1 MRKSTPSPY
10 AFLRRLSCLVSG
22 QAVLVNAVI
31 PFKDGPFT
39 PPALRPHPEL
49 SFTLELSGRPC
60 VQDLI
65 SRFAPE
71 NWSVADMEFEVENR
85 RLLIHMEIFTALF
98 S

>member
-85 RLLIHMEIFTALF
+85 RLLIHMEISTALF